1 MAVTTDKGLIPF
13 SYKYLFTKERTN
25 TLTEMHQVLNR
36 KFTEVQVIVKFIES
50 GHLGPPSLVSK
61 ELKN

>member
-50 GHLGPPSLVSK
+50 GHLEQPAHVSK
-61 ELKN
+61 EWEN